1 MTWEQLTQEQ
11 RDVYLVFER
20 DLRALAGE
28 TQRLFS
34 KFSALKSRKTGQI
47 DAILVDLDNNT
58 IVPNSSGLAG
68 SQGLDSDADMLQIFS
83 DFDNM
88 LTNHDTTAKRE
99 RRAKAAGQA
108 NI

>member
-1 MTWEQLTQEQ
+1 MTWEELTPEQ
-11 RDVYLVFER
+11 RDVYSVFER

-28 TQRLFS
+28 TQRLFN
-34 KFSALKSRKTGQI
+34 KYTGLKSRKTGQI
-47 DAILVDLDNNT
+47 DAILAALDNNT
-58 IVPNSSGLAG
+58 VVPNSSGLAG
-68 SQGLDSDADMLQIFS
+68 SQGLDSDADMVQIFS

-108 NI
+108 NV